1 MVRHSWYFDPRLC
14 WAVLFSYFFLA
25 LIPTDAA
32 AFLAQSRLSSGQSI
46 EQRAADI
53 ASIKSA
59 LEQKVVA
66 QRLADYGLTPEEVGA
81 KLGSLSDDQLHQ
93 LASLSDDVG
102 GGVIGVVIGVLL
114 IILLVVVILKI
125 SDRRIVIQ

>member
-1 MVRHSWYFDPRLC
+1 MIRHKWYFDPRLC
-14 WAVLFSYFFLA
+14 WAILFSYFFLA
-25 LIPTDAA
+25 LIPTDAG
-32 AFLAQSRLSSGQSI
+32 AFLVQSRLSTGQTI
-46 EQRAADI
+46 EQREADI

-81 KLGSLSDDQLHQ
+81 KLGSLNDEQLHQ

-125 SDRRIVIQ
+125 SDRRIVVQ